1 MSYALC
7 YNLEYLS
14 KRFPMSK
21 QNIETSGFTLAKGSQ
36 LKGDDFFEI
45 KVMDTITVV
54 VVCDGV
60 GSAMQG
66 AEAAKRTT
74 HFLVQSLKNRPKSWT
89 MEKSIK
95 HFIENI
101 NHVLYMESMED
112 YEREELVTT
121 LTLVVIEGDRL
132 YGANVGDSRIY
143 LQRKGQF
150 AQLSHDHA
158 MDEEGMENVLTSAMG
173 LEESVEPYYFENNLL
188 SGDQILLCSDG
199 LYNELSQDEMA
210 DGIKMGASFLVK
222 KVSKKYKDDLLD
234 DTTAVVL
241 EIKELDPRL
250 KFKQSDLIVQERY
263 KEGDVID
270 GYTLIKSLIQN
281 NRTWLCEKRGF
292 NYIIKFV
299 PFEAMDDEVMLDL
312 FVKEVWMAKRLKA
325 GFFPK
330 AVVPK
335 NRTHRYYIMAFVE
348 GRTLKEF
355 TQKKPLS
362 VDMSVE
368 LAVFL
373 LKMSQYLIRQ
383 DLVHSDIKP
392 ENIIVTERKGKL
404 VFKMVDFG
412 SITEAYSNV
421 TRAGT
426 PSYLAPERFKQAPV
440 NEQTE
445 VYAIGVILYEVL
457 TQKFPFGE
465 IEPFQTPSFE
475 KKIKEPSKFNAK
487 IPKWLESVILRAL
500 EPNTDKRYYNYSEM
514 QYEVTNPL
522 KVKPYFDKSTSFIER
537 NEKMVYKVGFIS
549 MLVLNII
556 QLIWF

>member
-1 MSYALC
+1 
-7 YNLEYLS
+7 
-14 KRFPMSK
+14 MSK
-21 QNIETSGFTLAKGSQ
+21 QNIETSGFTLAKGKE
-36 LKGDDFFEI
+36 LKGDDFFEV
-45 KVMDTITVV
+45 KVMDTITVA

-66 AEAAKRTT
+66 AEAAKRTA

-101 NHVLYMESMED
+101 NRVLYMESMED

-143 LQRKGQF
+143 LQRNGQF

-158 MDEEGMENVLTSAMG
+158 MKEEGMENVLTAAMG
-173 LEESVEPYYFENNLL
+173 MEAQVSPYYFENNLL

-199 LYNELSQDEMA
+199 LYNELTQDEIA
-210 DGIKMGASFLVK
+210 DSVKMGASFLVK
-222 KVSKKYKDDLLD
+222 KASKKHNDDLPD
-234 DTTAVVL
+234 DTTAVLL

-250 KFKQSDLIVQERY
+250 KFKQSDLIVQESY

-281 NRTWLCEKRGF
+281 NRTWLCEKRGLK
-292 NYIIKFV
+292 YVIKFV
-299 PFEAMDDEVMLDL
+299 PYEALDDEVMLDL

-335 NRTHRYYIMAFVE
+335 NRTHRYYIMAYVE
-348 GRTLKEF
+348 GKALKEF
-355 TQKKPLS
+355 TKKKPLS

-368 LAVFL
+368 LSVFL
-373 LKMSQYLIRQ
+373 LKMSQYLIRL
-383 DLVHSDIKP
+383 DLVHGDIKP
-392 ENIIVTERKGKL
+392 ENIIVTERKGKM

-426 PSYLAPERFKQAPV
+426 PSYLAPERFRQAPV

-445 VYAIGVILYEVL
+445 LYAIGVTLYEAL
-457 TQKFPFGE
+457 TQKYPFGE
-465 IEPFQTPSFE
+465 IEPFQTPSFD
-475 KKIKEPSKFNAK
+475 KKIKEPSKLNAK
-487 IPKWLESVILRAL
+487 IPKWLDSVILRAL
-500 EPNTDKRYYNYSEM
+500 DPDTDKRYHNYSEM

-522 KVKPYFDKSTSFIER
+522 KVKPYFDKGTSFIER